1 MQLSFKAIAIDFES
15 KRLQQK
21 WKYYALKFQWHNI
34 QCMLMRFL
42 LPISRQQTPAPS
54 PRIMV
59 FVFYL
64 NLKRGLE

>member
-1 MQLSFKAIAIDFES
+1 LPSILKS

-21 WKYYALKFQWHNI
+21 WKYYALKFQCANSS
-34 QCMLMRFL
+34 MYANAFL

-64 NLKRGLE
+64 NLKHGLGITH